1 MVFQRIPSPSDNVD
15 PHTRKPVFVPGP
27 MEDYG
32 NNIPRPQ
39 NVSLEAPTY
48 FEEPGLS
55 VETGE
60 APPSYF
66 DEETFNSIPIQ
77 EVANVRAQRYDFAMG
92 EVSPGEEAIFNDL
105 MTGGEDNTRAR
116 ASVEERM
123 QLNQRR
129 QKLIQNYLTNLPNGE
144 ITADKINQLYEMD
157 KGEVDEAYANPSTFY
172 ERKFAKKSAE
182 IRTAEYLDE
191 LGGEDRGVKDAL
203 NRASGDILTKQGIA
217 RKLFEDGETA
227 MKDRTW
233 GDVFTS
239 FVPFHAWLTMSSA
252 MGQDEGFLLGEKMKN
267 QIINAYKM
275 SPDEF
280 ERTQK
285 EVFNQLKETDPAYAM
300 QYAAALLGY
309 SASDEFLNNAW
320 SAADLSMFTPGSM
333 LAMGALS
340 GATGKAAYQGAKE
353 FAANIRMINAHNAL
367 KTMTKN
373 MAGNNLDY
381 LAMLPET
388 RRAQQAAVD
397 SLRAKAM
404 RTGYQTDWAAI
415 EGTVQDL
422 FNPSRVLTGAK
433 NMTAE
438 EAARIEVSLL
448 RSSTTALNELIMKPR
463 TLARLS
469 GREQSVA
476 LAQAA
481 NYLDRMYSNTT
492 LGSRVVRIAG
502 ANHEIV
508 AAETLTGT
516 DYIAVHIGTKDL
528 KGYATEATAKAAANK
543 MGLKKYTIENIDGG
557 NYIKFYHSVDE
568 TDSTLRAFRDPTNKY
583 ADKPHLPFIHGVMS
597 RLRMRDSLIP
607 DQLSEDF
614 KFAQSATNLYF
625 EKNRAQFISD
635 FDGLPKKSRQELDAF
650 MERERDY
657 RLQVGPNTDPNAV
670 TRGRYAKN
678 VGELQQ
684 NFEKEMGRP
693 ITPDEVRAYFSWKS
707 WNDVDYAVRNL
718 DLARDKSRLGIQAI
732 NLRARAAG
740 ATDSQWTANIEGK
753 VLLDFPWDRKGDAG
767 ILVWDAAEPW
777 KMTTLRKNFVSNA
790 QGGEKAL
797 KDFDLNKPSPGQNT
811 LDKRFYTRAHID
823 DLIKNKGYRV
833 VHLSPYSKRTLTD
846 FLDNLGPEGQPKPT
860 GSADGTPVHRQMVNA
875 LKEDDVYSKARNR
888 QGEYADLSAAATT
901 ESDQDFYRLMA
912 WNSRF
917 RQYFEGRGIPTTPLE
932 RANATLDWA
941 VSRKL
946 PGEYAVPKALDGRF
960 FSLYN
965 KKYREGQEITE
976 ADLGKPITTNSD
988 KVLPGEDK
996 LPKRTSGDYTPE
1008 EREIIRAFFK
1018 EHLPDYTF
1026 NFAQSRKIRFNEPRA
1041 DLNDPKKPMSAVSLD
1056 RAVKFAREET
1066 RRVATS
1072 EPTAVAAEL
1081 PEVPLLSPKALTDFK
1096 SVIRKL
1102 DPEITV
1108 NYSKGRFTL
1117 KKGSPE
1123 GPQTLVDKGTMDDVV
1138 NYFERTNAINEPA
1151 TVPGKIRIY
1160 HSGGPENTGPRWVST
1175 DREYASNYRGD
1186 QPLWYTDL
1194 DAADPRVN
1202 NPDYPEQNT
1211 KAGFTFN
1218 FELPEAEAQQMRQIN
1233 REAGKATTSTP
1244 KSVASSGDFSVG
1256 DSVYPLAADKSRLT
1270 TDAQKITAIY
1280 EDPKFGTYVQ
1290 TEGQPSFVPISQVE
1304 MVSKKAKVSP
1314 LVPEGNGPTGIN
1326 LDDYPEMKKYEGI
1339 DYILVKQEEDMRTA
1353 AMDLISFPYQ
1363 EGGHRL
1369 DMDSYFYIRQPQVY
1383 FRKEGQSVIS
1393 TYTGDANAFSAVL
1406 ETDAKGFRDRLE
1418 QIRMML
1424 ADDVSNGTNNAEHY
1438 YIRNMDGVSKS
1449 FKDFREQFKEINPNG
1464 YLSLKHPF
1472 VVTPRNKSTWDFI
1485 RSDIK
1490 DSKGNLTYPNLEN
1503 ARDSEH
1509 NLFHNELNMQY
1520 ALNRS
1525 DNLEKVVQKGTSD
1538 YPVYGTEL
1546 QSNLSPMATLINTT
1560 SDLIR
1565 GRVLDDLKI
1574 KSAENFGRA
1583 YNSVIDA
1590 PAELVRRDPMQFI
1603 LTPQWKKGLI
1613 GEELKLLNAAKDYRR
1628 SLIDF
1633 LGVENNT
1640 RDFMTQMQRTVAD
1653 EIKGKLGQK
1662 SYDWVDRHMLRGK
1675 YVDPIRW
1682 ANNMVFDLFFGV
1694 YNIKQLAV
1702 QAMTAYHPIAVNPR
1716 HGLPSAIA
1724 AIPARWLLHN
1734 DDPAKAALIGS
1745 RLQAAKIM
1753 KKDHFIEALQ
1763 AYKDSGWHIIGGET
1777 AMQDDFINTSIK
1789 ESFFD
1794 RQRSAARFFY
1804 REGDRYARTVG
1815 WFTSYSDWRAANPTA
1830 KLTPQIKNEILAR
1843 ADDLTLNMSAASNSV
1858 LASGVGS
1865 IPLKFTTYYA
1875 RFMEQ
1880 MLPGWTGSKLS
1891 PRERARAYIM
1901 YTTMFGA
1908 PITAGGVAGVWPFY
1922 KEWAKIMNENGINA
1936 DENMVYK
1943 AFNEGALGVFS
1954 QVTGLNQNFSEAL
1967 GPTGSPFFY
1976 DIYNGKTPLFDLV
1989 MGVGG
1994 TKLEDTFESTWPFFT
2009 FVANAFRTDDEKYP
2023 LDWSDLENLVRSVS
2037 SVNQVWRS
2045 IQMYNLGVYMSKN
2058 RTPLKQ
2064 GVDGVDAAMSLL
2076 FGTVP
2081 SDLSAAF
2088 IKGDMTQATNDMK
2101 KAAKKDIVKY
2111 YRLQMKAMIEQ
2122 DIDGVTHYGKIIK
2135 GLIEMNGFM
2144 PDEMNSLFTD
2154 STSEAGDYVT
2164 KANKVFN
2171 ESTPERQQ
2179 MFLDKQ
2185 RKNKREEEQK

>member
-39 NVSLEAPTY
+39 NVSLDTPTY

-92 EVSPGEEAIFNDL
+92 EISPGEEAIFNDL
-105 MTGGEDNTRAR
+105 MTGGEDNTRAK
-116 ASVEERM
+116 ASIEERTY
-123 QLNQRR
+123 LNQRR
-129 QKLIQNYLTNLPNGE
+129 QKLIQNYLTNLPSGE

-157 KGEVDEAYANPSTFY
+157 KGEVDEAYANPGTFY

-203 NRASGDILTKQGIA
+203 NRASGDILTKQNIA
-217 RKLFEDGETA
+217 RRLFEDGETA

-285 EVFNQLKETDPAYAM
+285 EVFNQLRETDPAYAM

-320 SAADLSMFTPGSM
+320 SVADLSMFTPGSM
-333 LAMGALS
+333 LAMGAVS

-353 FAANIRMINAHNAL
+353 FAANVRMINAHNAL

-404 RTGYQTDWAAI
+404 RTGYQTDWSAI

-422 FNPSRVLTGAK
+422 FNPTRVMTGAK

-448 RSSTTALNELIMKPR
+448 RSSTTALSELIMKPR

-469 GREQSVA
+469 GKEQSVA

-502 ANHEIV
+502 ANHEIA

-528 KGYATEATAKAAANK
+528 KGYATEATAKTAANK

-583 ADKPHLPFIHGVMS
+583 ADKPHLSFIHGVMS
-597 RLRMRDSLIP
+597 RIRMRDSLVP

-614 KFAQSATNLYF
+614 KFSQAATNLYF

-740 ATDSQWTANIEGK
+740 ATDSQWTSNIEGK

-797 KDFDLNKPSPGQNT
+797 KDFDLDKPSPAQNT

-846 FLDNLGPEGQPKPT
+846 FLDNLAPEGQPKPT
-860 GSADGTPVHRQMVNA
+860 GSADGTPVHPSSKMRAYSDM
-875 LKEDDVYSKARNR
+875 DVYGPLPRGRELARQSKTVKDFYYKQAESAEYAIDDYFYRRMGSDDAFRNMVEGAGIPSTAVDR
-888 QGEYADLSAAATT
+888 ANLMMEYYGPKPSASGVNLFQVPEWGKGEFHKLYTTRFKGQRPITLADLSKNVKFDQEAFEKAQKLRVTNITSARSRAETNYGLSPEATMQP
-901 ESDQDFYRLMA
+901 EPY
-912 WNSRF
+912 SRF
-917 RQYFEGRGIPTTPLE
+917 SEMAKTLPPEQAAKFQVHGIQGAPHKNPEQLLDDLIMKGIDPSRTFHSGPPVPGTHGVDTTRSFGAKYLLLSDPEKSLAETGVKYVVINWPNDSANVMRNLQKTYPDVNFLTVKQARDYMSRGGVVPKKLEAKVNKAGATPLE
-932 RANATLDWA
+932 AEAPSKVD
-941 VSRKL
+941 VS
-946 PGEYAVPKALDGRF
+946 GEYG
-960 FSLYN
+960 
-965 KKYREGQEITE
+965 
-976 ADLGKPITTNSD
+976 
-988 KVLPGEDK
+988 
-996 LPKRTSGDYTPE
+996 
-1008 EREIIRAFFK
+1008 
-1018 EHLPDYTF
+1018 
-1026 NFAQSRKIRFNEPRA
+1026 
-1041 DLNDPKKPMSAVSLD
+1041 
-1056 RAVKFAREET
+1056 
-1066 RRVATS
+1066 
-1072 EPTAVAAEL
+1072 
-1081 PEVPLLSPKALTDFK
+1081 
-1096 SVIRKL
+1096 
-1102 DPEITV
+1102 
-1108 NYSKGRFTL
+1108 
-1117 KKGSPE
+1117 
-1123 GPQTLVDKGTMDDVV
+1123 
-1138 NYFERTNAINEPA
+1138 
-1151 TVPGKIRIY
+1151 
-1160 HSGGPENTGPRWVST
+1160 
-1175 DREYASNYRGD
+1175 
-1186 QPLWYTDL
+1186 
-1194 DAADPRVN
+1194 
-1202 NPDYPEQNT
+1202 
-1211 KAGFTFN
+1211 
-1218 FELPEAEAQQMRQIN
+1218 
-1233 REAGKATTSTP
+1233 
-1244 KSVASSGDFSVG
+1244 VG
-1256 DSVYPLAADKSRLT
+1256 DTVYPLGNDGSRLT
-1270 TDAQKITAIY
+1270 AKPEKITAIY

-1290 TEGQPSFVPISQVE
+1290 TEGQPSFVPISQLE
-1304 MVSKKAKVSP
+1304 MVKAGKRAKPAEVSP
-1314 LVPEGNGPTGIN
+1314 LVPDQTPPAIN
-1326 LDDYPEMKKYEGI
+1326 LDDYPEMKKYQGI

-1406 ETDAKGFRDRLE
+1406 ESDAKGFRDRLE

-1449 FKDFREQFKEINPNG
+1449 FKDFREQFTEINPNG

-1603 LTPQWKKGLI
+1603 LTPQWKKGLF
-1613 GEELKLLNAAKDYRR
+1613 GEELKLLNSAKDYRR
-1628 SLIDF
+1628 ALIDF
-1633 LGVENNT
+1633 LGVENGT

-1653 EIKGKLGQK
+1653 EIKAKLGQK

-1675 YVDPIRW
+1675 YLDPIRW
-1682 ANNMVFDLFFGV
+1682 ANNMVFDFFFGV

-1724 AIPARWLLHN
+1724 AMPARWLLFN

-1753 KKDHFIEALQ
+1753 KKDHFVEALQ
-1763 AYKDSGWHIIGGET
+1763 AYKDSGWYIIGGET

-1830 KLTPQIKNEILAR
+1830 KLTPQIKNEILAK

-1908 PITAGGVAGVWPFY
+1908 PITAGGVSGVWPFY
-1922 KEWAKIMNENGINA
+1922 KEWAKIMNENGIET
-1936 DENMVYK
+1936 DENLVYK

-1954 QVTGLNQNFSEAL
+1954 EVTGLNQNFSEAL

-2037 SVNQVWRS
+2037 SVNQTWRAL
-2045 IQMYNLGVYMSKN
+2045 QMYNLGVYMSKN

-2076 FGTVP
+2076 FGTIP

-2101 KAAKKDIVKY
+2101 KAAKKDITKY